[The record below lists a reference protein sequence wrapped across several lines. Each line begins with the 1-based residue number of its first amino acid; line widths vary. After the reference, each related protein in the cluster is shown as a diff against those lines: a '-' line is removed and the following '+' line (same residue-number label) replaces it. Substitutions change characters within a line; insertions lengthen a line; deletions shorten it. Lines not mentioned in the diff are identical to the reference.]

1 MLVQLAIGAALTL
14 ATVLVVALSWW
25 ALEALLLRLQAWS
38 TKPTHGPRLI
48 AILVLALLWTLCMIA
63 VAVLFWA
70 VAFHRLGVFA
80 NAEESAYFALVSFT
94 TLGFGDILLPVEWR
108 LLGGI
113 AAANG
118 LLLFGLLTAIL
129 VETIRGT
136 RLKQRSRK

>member
-136 RLKQRSRK
+136 RLNQRSRK

>member
-38 TKPTHGPRLI
+38 TRPTHGPRLI

-63 VAVLFWA
+63 VAVMFWA